1 MAAAATVMARQTARR
16 RMPSNGSRDGFG
28 VSDDGACMMDSTHV
42 VARQLTSDFND
53 LSYNHLKGYL
63 ASVQV
68 IVPRTRI
75 SVKGVQHRNR
85 GRKNLSI
92 MPNPVCRGCVA
103 EWRTRAIGSIGQ
115 RSGAVRR

>member
-1 MAAAATVMARQTARR
+1 MNRALGAVWHWRNDIVSRIVWSQPMAAAATLMSRQPARR

-75 SVKGVQHRNR
+75 AVKGVQHRNR
-85 GRKNLSI
+85 GRKNL
-92 MPNPVCRGCVA
+92 
-103 EWRTRAIGSIGQ
+103 
-115 RSGAVRR
+115 